1 MTLIAVASFSGSPGV
16 TTAALGI
23 AACWPAGADPLLAEA
38 DPSGGDLQAWFG
50 LPDTPG
56 MVSLAAAAR
65 RGHGPDLLAGHAA
78 RLPGG
83 LQALPGP
90 VGASQAHAAASQL
103 AAVGYEPV
111 TAAAAAGQVIVA
123 DCGRL
128 APGTPVT
135 PLLDAAAVLLVVT
148 TGDAAALAHVHAR
161 RLGTLAGMAGQTQL
175 LLSGRPGPYP
185 AAEIS
190 GTLGVSVA
198 GRLPWDPAG
207 AALLR
212 GVPVRRGRRTR
223 WRSPW
228 RLPLLAAAAETA
240 WRISQALTLAEVPS
254 DPGTRPPGADGS
266 PPGEPVPLN
275 GLEASAGR
283 QGSQR

>member
-1 MTLIAVASFSGSPGV
+1 MTLIAIASFSGSPGV
-16 TTAALGI
+16 TTAALSI
-23 AACWPAGADPLLAEA
+23 AACWPAAADPLLAEA

-65 RGHGPDLLAGHAA
+65 RGSSPDLLVGHAA

-90 VGASQAHAAASQL
+90 VGASQAYAAATQL

-128 APGTPVT
+128 TPGTPVT
-135 PLLDAAAVLLVVT
+135 PLLDAADLLLVVT
-148 TGDAAALAHVHAR
+148 ASDAAALAHVHAR
-161 RLGTLAGMAGQTQL
+161 LGALANLAGQSEL

-190 GTLGVSVA
+190 DTLGVTVE

-207 AALLR
+207 AGLLR
-212 GVPVRRGRRTR
+212 GIPVRRGWRTR
-223 WRSPW
+223 WRSPS

-240 WRISQALTLAEVPS
+240 WRISQTLTPPQTPPEPEARE
-254 DPGTRPPGADGS
+254 PGTDGS
-266 PPGEPVPLN
+266 PPGEPVPVKAV
-275 GLEASAGR
+275 ETSTSR
-283 QGSQR
+283 HGSPR

>member
-23 AACWPAGADPLLAEA
+23 AACWPAGAEPLLAEA
-38 DPSGGDLQAWFG
+38 DPSGGDLQAWYG
-50 LPDTPG
+50 MPDTPG

-83 LQALPGP
+83 LRVLPGP

-128 APGTPVT
+128 TPGTPVT
-135 PLLDAAAVLLVVT
+135 ALLDAAAVLLVVT
-148 TGDAAALAHVHAR
+148 AGDPAALAHVHAR
-161 RLGTLAGMAGQTQL
+161 LGALGALADVAGRTEL
-175 LLSGRPGPYP
+175 LLSGRPGP
-185 AAEIS
+185 ADRARR
-190 GTLGVSVA
+190 T
-198 GRLPWDPAG
+198 GRSTREYRAWRSRSASTSPTG
-207 AALLR
+207 AA
-212 GVPVRRGRRTR
+212 
-223 WRSPW
+223 
-228 RLPLLAAAAETA
+228 A
-240 WRISQALTLAEVPS
+240 WRNWVWGCLESRTG
-254 DPGTRPPGADGS
+254 DCHPPGSPARSGS
-266 PPGEPVPLN
+266 
-275 GLEASAGR
+275 
-283 QGSQR
+283 

>member
-1 MTLIAVASFSGSPGV
+1 MRLIAVASFSGSPGV

-23 AACWPAGADPLLAEA
+23 AACWPAAADPLLAEA
-38 DPSGGDLQAWFG
+38 DPCGGDLQAWFG

-65 RGHGPDLLAGHAA
+65 RGSGPDLLAGHAA
-78 RLPGG
+78 GLPGG

-90 VGASQAHAAASQL
+90 VGASQANAAASQL

-135 PLLDAAAVLLVVT
+135 PLLDAADVLLVVT
-148 TGDAAALAHVHAR
+148 TADAAALAHVHAR
-161 RLGTLAGMAGQTQL
+161 LGTLVGTTGQAEL

-190 GTLGVSVA
+190 ETLGLTVA

-212 GVPVRRGRRTR
+212 GVPVRRGWQTR

-240 WRISQALTLAEVPS
+240 WRISQALPLADVPS
-254 DPGTRPPGADGS
+254 DPGTRPPWADGS
-266 PPGEPVPLN
+266 PPGEPVPVN

-283 QGSQR
+283 RGSPR

>member
-16 TTAALGI
+16 TTAALSI
-23 AACWPAGADPLLAEA
+23 AACWPAEADPVLAEA

-65 RGHGPDLLAGHAA
+65 RGSSPDLLAAHVAQ
-78 RLPGG
+78 LPGG

-90 VGASQAHAAASQL
+90 VGASQAHAAATQL

-111 TAAAAAGQVIVA
+111 TAAASAGRVVVA

-135 PLLDAAAVLLVVT
+135 PLLDAADLLLVVT
-148 TGDAAALAHVHAR
+148 ASDAAALAHVDA
-161 RLGTLAGMAGQTQL
+161 RLGTLADMAGQCEL
-175 LLSGRPGPYP
+175 LLSGRPGAYP

-190 GTLGVSVA
+190 DTLGVQVA

-212 GVPVRRGRRTR
+212 GVPVRRGWRTG
-223 WRSPW
+223 WRPPS
-228 RLPLLAAAAETA
+228 RLPLLAAAAQTA
-240 WRISQALTLAEVPS
+240 WQISQALIPLQAPFE
-254 DPGTRPPGADGS
+254 PGTRQPGTDGS
-266 PPGEPVPLN
+266 PTGEPVPVN
-275 GLEASAGR
+275 TVETSVGR
-283 QGSQR
+283 RGSLR

>member
-16 TTAALGI
+16 TTAALSI
-23 AACWPAGADPLLAEA
+23 AACWPAEADPVLVEA

-50 LPDTPG
+50 LPDAPG

-65 RGHGPDLLAGHAA
+65 RGSSPDLLAGHAA
-78 RLPGG
+78 HLPGG

-111 TAAAAAGQVIVA
+111 TAAASAGRVIVA

-128 APGTPVT
+128 TPGTPVT
-135 PLLDAAAVLLVVT
+135 RLLDAANLLLVVT
-148 TGDAAALAHVHAR
+148 TGDAAALAHVHAP
-161 RLGTLAGMAGQTQL
+161 LGTLADLAGQTEL

-190 GTLGVSVA
+190 NTLSVDVA

-212 GVPVRRGRRTR
+212 GVPVRRGWRTR
-223 WRSPW
+223 WRPVS

-240 WRISQALTLAEVPS
+240 WRISRALNPPDVLSE
-254 DPGTRPPGADGS
+254 PGTRQPGTDGS
-266 PPGEPVPLN
+266 PPGEPVPIRTM
-275 GLEASAGR
+275 EASASRRGTPR
-283 QGSQR
+283 

>member
-16 TTAALGI
+16 TTAALSI
-23 AACWPAGADPLLAEA
+23 AACWPADADPVLAEA

-65 RGHGPDLLAGHAA
+65 RGSNPDLLAGHAA

-83 LQALPGP
+83 LRALPGP
-90 VGASQAHAAASQL
+90 VGASQAHAAATQL
-103 AAVGYEPV
+103 ATVGYEPIT
-111 TAAAAAGQVIVA
+111 TAAAAGHVILA

-128 APGTPVT
+128 APGSPVT
-135 PLLDAAAVLLVVT
+135 PLLNAADLLLIVT
-148 TGDAAALAHVHAR
+148 ASDAAALAHVHAR
-161 RLGTLAGMAGQTQL
+161 LGTLADLAGQSEL
-175 LLSGRPGPYP
+175 LLAGRPGPYP

-190 GTLGVSVA
+190 DTLGVDVA

-212 GVPVRRGRRTR
+212 GVPVRRGWRTG
-223 WRSPW
+223 WRSPS
-228 RLPLLAAAAETA
+228 RLPLLAAAAQTA
-240 WRISQALTLAEVPS
+240 WRISRALNPPDVLSA
-254 DPGTRPPGADGS
+254 PGTRQPGTDGS
-266 PPGEPVPLN
+266 PPGEPVPVKV
-275 GLEASAGR
+275 LETSADR
-283 QGSQR
+283 RGSPR

>member
-1 MTLIAVASFSGSPGV
+1 MTLITVASFSGSPGV

-23 AACWPAGADPLLAEA
+23 AACWPADADPLLAEA

-65 RGHGPDLLAGHAA
+65 RAGGPDLLAGHAA

-111 TAAAAAGQVIVA
+111 TAAAAAGQVIVT

-135 PLLDAAAVLLVVT
+135 PLLDAADVLLVVT

-161 RLGTLAGMAGQTQL
+161 LGALADTAGHTEL
-175 LLSGRPGPYP
+175 LLSGRLGPYP

-190 GTLGVSVA
+190 DTLGVTVA

-207 AALLR
+207 AGLLR
-212 GVPVRRGRRTR
+212 GVPVRRGRATR

-240 WRISQALTLAEVPS
+240 WQISQALTPPEVPS
-254 DPGTRPPGADGS
+254 EQGMRPPAADSS
-266 PPGEPVPLN
+266 PPCEPVPLN
-275 GLEASAGR
+275 GMEASAGR
-283 QGSQR
+283 RGSQR

>member
-16 TTAALGI
+16 TTAALSI
-23 AACWPAGADPLLAEA
+23 AACWPAAADPLLAEA

-65 RGHGPDLLAGHAA
+65 RGSSPDLLTAHVTQ
-78 RLPGG
+78 LPGG

-90 VGASQAHAAASQL
+90 VGASQAHAAATQL
-103 AAVGYEPV
+103 AAVGYEPL
-111 TAAAAAGQVIVA
+111 AAAASAGRVIVA

-135 PLLDAAAVLLVVT
+135 PLLDTADLLLVVT
-148 TGDAAALAHVHAR
+148 AGDAAALAHVHAR
-161 RLGTLAGMAGQTQL
+161 LGPLADMARQTEL

-190 GTLGVSVA
+190 DTLAVSVA

-212 GVPVRRGRRTR
+212 GIAVRRGWRTR
-223 WRSPW
+223 WRPAS
-228 RLPLLAAAAETA
+228 RLPLLAAAAQTA
-240 WRISQALTLAEVPS
+240 WRISQTLNPLQTPFE
-254 DPGTRPPGADGS
+254 PGTRQPGADGS
-266 PPGEPVPLN
+266 PPGEPVPIRTM
-275 GLEASAGR
+275 EASASR
-283 QGSQR
+283 PGSPR

>member
-1 MTLIAVASFSGSPGV
+1 MAAERGEFKRA
-16 TTAALGI
+16 AALVG
-23 AACWPAGADPLLAEA
+23 AAETMMAAQGEPLHLP
-38 DPSGGDLQAWFG
+38 PSVQEQH
-50 LPDTPG
+50 
-56 MVSLAAAAR
+56 R
-65 RGHGPDLLAGHAA
+65 RGVCRGAPPGA
-78 RLPGG
+78 RGG
-83 LQALPGP
+83 LRALPGP

-135 PLLDAAAVLLVVT
+135 PLLDAAAVVLVVT
-148 TGDAAALAHVHAR
+148 TSDAAALAHVHAR
-161 RLGTLAGMAGQTQL
+161 LGTLADTAGQVEL

-190 GTLGVSVA
+190 DTLGVSAA

-212 GVPVRRGRRTR
+212 GVPVRRGWRTR
-223 WRSPW
+223 WRSPS
-228 RLPLLAAAAETA
+228 RPPLLAAAAETA
-240 WRISQALTLAEVPS
+240 WRISQALTLADVPS
-254 DPGTRPPGADGS
+254 DPETRQAGADGS
-266 PPGEPVPLN
+266 PPGEPVPDN

-283 QGSQR
+283 QGSPR

>member
-1 MTLIAVASFSGSPGV
+1 MTLIAVASFSGAPGV

-38 DPSGGDLQAWFG
+38 DPSGGDLQTWFG

-65 RGHGPDLLAGHAA
+65 RGHGPDLLAGHAV

-90 VGASQAHAAASQL
+90 VGASQAHAAAAQL

-135 PLLDAAAVLLVVT
+135 PLLDAAAVLLVIT
-148 TGDAAALAHVHAR
+148 TADAAALAHVHAR
-161 RLGTLAGMAGQTQL
+161 LGALADVAGQTEL
-175 LLSGRPGPYP
+175 LLSGRPGPYR

-190 GTLGVSVA
+190 DTLGVTVA

-207 AALLR
+207 AGLLR

-240 WRISQALTLAEVPS
+240 LRISRALTPPDVPS

-266 PPGEPVPLN
+266 PPGEPVPFN
-275 GLEASAGR
+275 GLEASASR
-283 QGSQR
+283 QGSPR

>member
-23 AACWPAGADPLLAEA
+23 AACWPADAEPLLAEA

-78 RLPGG
+78 LLPGG
-83 LQALPGP
+83 LSALPGP
-90 VGASQAHAAASQL
+90 VGASQAYAAASQL

-135 PLLDAAAVLLVVT
+135 PLLDTAAVLLVIT

-161 RLGTLAGMAGQTQL
+161 LGTLADMAGQTEL

-190 GTLGVSVA
+190 DTLGVTVA

-254 DPGTRPPGADGS
+254 DPGTRQSEADGS
-266 PPGEPVPLN
+266 LPGEPVPVKA
-275 GLEASAGR
+275 GEARAGR
-283 QGSQR
+283 RGSPR

>member
-1 MTLIAVASFSGSPGV
+1 MTLIAIASFSGSPGA
-16 TTAALGI
+16 TTAALSI
-23 AACWPAGADPLLAEA
+23 AACWPDGADPLLAEA

-56 MVSLAAAAR
+56 MVTLAAAAR
-65 RGHGPDLLAGHAA
+65 RGSSPDLLARHAA

-90 VGASQAHAAASQL
+90 VGASQAHAAATQL
-103 AAVGYEPV
+103 ATVGYEPV

-128 APGTPVT
+128 APGTPVA
-135 PLLDAAAVLLVVT
+135 PLLDAADLLLVVT
-148 TGDAAALAHVHAR
+148 ASDAAALAHVHAR
-161 RLGTLAGMAGQTQL
+161 LGTLAEAPGQTEL
-175 LLSGRPGPYP
+175 LVSGRPGPYP

-190 GTLGVSVA
+190 DTLGVNVA

-212 GVPVRRGRRTR
+212 GVPVRRGWRTR
-223 WRSPW
+223 WRPVS

-240 WRISQALTLAEVPS
+240 WRISRKLQSPQAPLE
-254 DPGTRPPGADGS
+254 PGTRPPGADSS
-266 PPGEPVPLN
+266 PPGQRAPARVV
-275 GLEASAGR
+275 EASGGR
-283 QGSQR
+283 RGNPR